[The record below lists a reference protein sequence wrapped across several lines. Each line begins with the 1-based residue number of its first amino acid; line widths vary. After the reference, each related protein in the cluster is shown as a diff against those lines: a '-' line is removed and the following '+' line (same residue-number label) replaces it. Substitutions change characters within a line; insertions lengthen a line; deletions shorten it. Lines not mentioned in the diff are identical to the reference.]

1 MEIRPLASIP
11 RITLHRAFSEA
22 FSDYSVPLRLSPE
35 ALSELHRRRGVRYD
49 LSVGAFDQERLV
61 GFTFNGL
68 GTFDG
73 RLAGYDAGTG
83 VIPAARGRGLARRMM
98 ERSLRLLATQGAER
112 SILEVLQ
119 TNHRAIALYRDI
131 GFRIRRELLCW
142 RLCDVPPRRE
152 VPGLVIQSAGPTQT
166 VGQTVGQAVNQAVNQ
181 AGFDVHRDAPPL
193 WAWAPSWQNSSESI
207 ARATAARTVLV
218 ARVGDTLAGYGIVFS
233 NGDLAQ
239 LAVTPA
245 MRRRG
250 VGTELLRAARR
261 RTNADLTI
269 TNTDGGDG
277 GTTGFLGAAGALER
291 VRQHEMMIEL

>member
-1 MEIRPLASIP
+1 MEIRPHLSIP
-11 RITLHRAFSEA
+11 SVTLHRAFSESFA
-22 FSDYSVPLRLSPE
+22 DYAVPLRLSPE

-49 LSVGAFDQERLV
+49 LSVGAFDQDRLV

-73 RLAGYDAGTG
+73 RLTGYDAGTG

-98 ERSLRLLATQGAER
+98 ERSLCLLDARGAER

-119 TNHRAIALYRDI
+119 TNRRAIDLYRDI

-142 RLCDVPPRRE
+142 RLGDVPPTRE
-152 VPGLVIQSAGPTQT
+152 VPDLVIQSAGSAEA
-166 VGQTVGQAVNQAVNQ
+166 VGL
-181 AGFDVHRDAPPL
+181 DVHRDAPPL
-193 WAWAPSWQNSSESI
+193 WACAPSWQNSSESI

-218 ARVGDTLAGYGIVFS
+218 ARVGDALGGYAIVFR

-239 LAVTPA
+239 LAVIPA

-261 RTNADLTI
+261 SSEADLTI
-269 TNTDGGDG
+269 TNTDGEDR
-277 GTTGFLGAAGALER
+277 GTTSFLGAVGALER
-291 VRQHEMMIEL
+291 TRQHEMMIEL